1 MWAMAAYGLTKG
13 NTRVKTARPHSKQ
26 NKPKE
31 INEEVPFGSVSS
43 NEKVTM
49 GIIRV
54 GGSREYE

>member
-1 MWAMAAYGLTKG
+1 M
-13 NTRVKTARPHSKQ
+13 KTARPHSKQ